1 MAQKRKYL
9 RNYNTVSNSNKNPTV
24 RMVRMGTNAEEA
36 GRWQY
41 EWVMEA
47 PKKWMMILQVVLR
60 GATKRTKSKSNQKK
74 VGAGVKT
81 KKL

>member
-1 MAQKRKYL
+1 MAQKKQEIFTED
-9 RNYNTVSNSNKNPTV
+9 YNTVSNSNKNPTV

-36 GRWQY
+36 GRWNN

-60 GATKRTKSKSNQKK
+60 GATKD
-74 VGAGVKT
+74 T
-81 KKL
+81 KKQE